1 LTASGAYVGL
11 TNDFAEDIGLEVP
24 DLQPETLQRLREVL
38 PSFGNYGNPL
48 DVTAGFSPDA
58 LAVATKAL
66 IDDPN
71 VGMLFI
77 SFPINLPIGVR
88 NFNKGMADS
97 PKPKVMVALG
107 DTWELPPETVQAIKE
122 SPAVFARSS
131 DRILRAITLYTRYGR
146 LLARPR
152 AGAAPAPIKDLPRLG
167 KGAQPEWLGKKVL
180 AAAGVRVP
188 AGELARSADEA
199 AAVAKRI
206 GYP

>member
-1 LTASGAYVGL
+1 MGL
-11 TNDFAEDIGLEVP
+11 TNDFAEEVGLE
-24 DLQPETLQRLREVL
+24 LPEIEPATLAKVKEVL

-77 SFPINLPIGVR
+77 SFPINLAVAVK

-107 DTWELPPETVQAIKE
+107 DTWQLPPETVQAVKE

-131 DRILRAITLYTRYGR
+131 DRMMRAITSIPATA
-146 LLARPR
+146 LARPR
-152 AGAAPAPIKDLPRLG
+152 PWPPTPRRFRACLLG
-167 KGAQPEWLGKKVL
+167 KGAQPEWLGKVL
-180 AAAGVRVP
+180 SAAGIRVP
-188 AGELARSADEA
+188 DGELARTPDDV
-199 AAVAKRI
+199 AVAKRV
-206 GYP
+206 GYPVA

>member
-1 LTASGAYVGL
+1 KGPGILTASGAYVGL

-48 DVTAGFSPDA
+48 DVTAGFSPEA

-77 SFPINLPIGVR
+77 SFPINLPLGVR

-107 DTWELPPETVQAIKE
+107 DTWQLPPETVQVIKE

-131 DRILRAITLYTRYGR
+131 DRMMRAITHYTRYGR
-146 LLARPR
+146 SLARTR
-152 AGAAPAPIKDLPRLG
+152 VAANPAPFAGMPKLG
-167 KGAQPEWLGKKVL
+167 KGAQPEWVGKKVM
-180 AAAGVRVP
+180 AAAGIRVP
-188 AGELARSADEA
+188 AGELARTADD
-199 AAVAKRI
+199 AVA
-206 GYP
+206 